1 MRFIRSYFAIV
12 FGILL
17 IAVALDTLLA
27 ALLPDQNQSNA
38 GRYRDSFALIRESVL
53 PAGAGGEE
61 LAAAFAARRAGL
73 EAALGFP
80 VALYSRSDFAGPE
93 DLQPALAEGEILSL
107 FDAGGGEILY
117 QNVPHSDHVLAL
129 GPLPPPAAGRSGLEL
144 AVITAYY
151 FLVAF
156 IVFLWIRPFY
166 RDLGSLRNAASQFGR
181 NDFSSRVE
189 VAKSSSILPLAL
201 SFNAMAERIQYLV
214 SAHRELTNAV
224 SHELRTPL
232 ARFKFSLEILAK
244 TEDPAKKASYLA
256 SMKGDVQELED
267 LIDEMLSYARLSEE
281 NLRLNL
287 VEVNLRAW
295 LQELLAQY
303 DKESVRLEFSYN
315 ASPLEDR
322 SHASFNP
329 ELMARAL
336 NNVLRN
342 CLRYATSRIAIAA
355 QLGPEEAEIRICD
368 DGPGIPE
375 DMREKIFEPFS
386 RLDTSRDKQ
395 SGGYGLGLAIANRIL
410 QRHGGS
416 IRVRNSEP
424 SGACFILRW
433 PR

>member
-17 IAVALDTLLA
+17 IAVALDALLA
-27 ALLPDQNQSNA
+27 WLLPDQNLNNA

-53 PAGAGGEE
+53 PAGAVGEE
-61 LAAAFAARRAGL
+61 LAGAFAARRDGL

-80 VALYSRSDFAGPE
+80 VALYSRSDFAGLE
-93 DLQPALAEGEILSL
+93 EMQPALAEGEILSL

-117 QNVPHSDHVLAL
+117 QHIPHSDYILAL
-129 GPLPPPAAGRSGLEL
+129 GPLPRPAAGGSWLEP

-166 RDLGSLRNAASQFGR
+166 RDLSSLRNAASQFGR

-189 VAKSSSILPLAL
+189 VAKSSSVLPVAQ

-244 TEDPAKKASYLA
+244 TDDPAKKERYLA
-256 SMKGDVQELED
+256 SMKGDVQELEG

-303 DKESVRLEFSYN
+303 GDEGVQLEFSYS
-315 ASPLEDR
+315 ASPLEDN
-322 SHASFNP
+322 SHSSFNP

-342 CLRYATSRIAIAA
+342 CLRYAASRIAVNAH
-355 QLGPEEAEIRICD
+355 LGAEAVEIRICD
-368 DGPGIPE
+368 DGPGIPA
-375 DMREKIFEPFS
+375 DMQEKIFEPFS
-386 RLDTSRDKQ
+386 RLDTSRDRQ

-424 SGACFILRW
+424 CGACFILRW